1 MVLEIKFDFNIRKII
16 VIFGFNVNYKYCFIR
31 EKIE

>member
-1 MVLEIKFDFNIRKII
+1 MVLEIKIDFNRKII
-16 VIFGFNVNYKYCFIR
+16 VIFGFNVNYKYWFIR